1 MDFGSTYTKKG
12 IFARAFP
19 APSYV
24 AMPAVGM
31 DISDYAIKYIAFD
44 RGKKGVE
51 LSAHGKVDLPLE
63 VIERGE
69 MKDPKTVVTLL
80 SRIRDEHNFEF
91 VHLALPEEHAYL
103 FQINVPKGEKEE
115 VEQMLEFHLK
125 ENVPIGAEEAVFDY
139 NILGESNGEW
149 ILNVSVYP
157 LPIATQ
163 YVSAL
168 EEAGYSVLSI
178 EIEGQATARTLVAN
192 TKEAPM
198 LIVDIGR
205 NSANLAITKQSE
217 VIFTATMDIGGD
229 YFTRAIARELNIS
242 FQESEKLKRG
252 HGFRNT
258 PESKMTFNCLLPLM
272 VKFAETMRK
281 HIIYWQMHMG
291 SESGEIANIVL
302 VGGNANIAGLAEFL
316 EATLEVP
323 VEIGDVWRNIFSYE
337 QYIPDIHASSS
348 LEYTTAIGAA
358 LRSLYRSG

>member
-1 MDFGSTYTKKG
+1 MDFGFVNKEKG

-19 APSYV
+19 APSYI
-24 AMPAVGM
+24 AMPAVGI
-31 DISDYAIKYIAFD
+31 DISDYAIKYIAFE
-44 RGKKGVE
+44 RGKTGVE

-80 SRIRDEHNFEF
+80 SRIREEHNFEF

-157 LPIATQ
+157 LAIATQ
-163 YVSAL
+163 YVGAL

-178 EIEGQATARTLVAN
+178 EIEGQATARTLVSN
-192 TKEAPM
+192 TEEAPT

-205 NSANLAITKQSE
+205 NSANLAITKEGE
-217 VIFTATMDIGGD
+217 VTFTATMDIGGD

-242 FQESEKLKRG
+242 FQEAEKLKRS
-252 HGFRNT
+252 HGFRNI

-272 VKFAETMRK
+272 VKFAETMSK

-291 SESGEIANIVL
+291 SESGDIAKILL

-323 VEIGDVWRNIFSYE
+323 VEIGDVWQNVFSYE

-348 LEYTTAIGAA
+348 LEFTTAIGVA